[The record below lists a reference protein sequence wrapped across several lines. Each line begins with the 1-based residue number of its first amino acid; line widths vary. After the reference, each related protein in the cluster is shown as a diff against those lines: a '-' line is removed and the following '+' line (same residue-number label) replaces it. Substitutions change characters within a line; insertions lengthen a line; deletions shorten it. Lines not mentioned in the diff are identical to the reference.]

1 MRTMRAGSSAAV
13 PRVRVVTGNA
23 ILTTLYQQLRRPL
36 QHIFIVT
43 PFLQDYE
50 FVGRGP
56 LSQMLERQLV
66 DGTSITLMTTA
77 PGGRKGEFTRK
88 YTLMERL
95 EAKGVDVLF
104 NDRLHA
110 KIYLFDESDVTK
122 ACLLGS
128 ANLTNSAMN
137 KLLEVAMFTHNR
149 TIFKDVL
156 TVFYGFRNEADTIQ
170 FSQWKQKEA
179 AKIKDMTEAT

>member
-1 MRTMRAGSSAAV
+1 MRAGSSTTA
-13 PRVRVVTGNA
+13 PRIRVVTGNA
-23 ILTTLYQQLRRPL
+23 IPNALYRQLRRPL

-50 FVGRGP
+50 FIGRGP

-66 DGTSITLMTTA
+66 DGTRITLMTTA
-77 PGGRKGEFTRK
+77 PQGKKPEFTRK
-88 YTLMERL
+88 YTLMEL
-95 EAKGVDVLF
+95 LVAKGVDVLF

-110 KIYLFDESDVTK
+110 KIYLFDESDLTK

-128 ANLTNSAMN
+128 ANLTNSAMDR
-137 KLLEVAMFTHNR
+137 LLEVAMFTHNR

-156 TVFYGFRNEADTIQ
+156 TVFYGFRNEVDTIQ
-170 FSQWKQKEA
+170 FSQWKHKEA
-179 AKIKDMTEAT
+179 AKIKAMTEAT